1 MLAAQRLFLSFGG
14 RDLFKNISF
23 NVRPKE
29 RIGLIGKNGAGKST
43 LLKAI
48 AGKINLDQ
56 GEISI
61 PKTYKIGYLAQEINS
76 ESQLTVWKESSKA
89 FKEINLLQSK
99 IDNINNELVNRRDYE
114 SDSYFQLISDLNQY
128 NDQINVLGGTK
139 IESEIEKTLVG
150 LGFEQKDFHRKLN
163 EFSGGW
169 QMRVEL
175 AKILLQ
181 KPDCLL
187 LDEPTNHLDI
197 ESILWMEEFLNSYE
211 GAVLLVSHDRRFLD
225 NVTNRTIE
233 ISLGSIYDLNVN
245 YSKFVIQREEQRKIQ
260 IAAKVNQD
268 KQIKEI
274 EDFVTRFRAKARQ
287 ASRAQSKLKQ
297 IDKIDRIEI
306 EEEDNSQIHFK
317 FPATP
322 RSARIVVS
330 CENLSKSYGDKLV
343 LNEIEFILERG
354 EKVAFV
360 GRNGEGKSTLAKII
374 QGLTDYQGDLKIGS
388 NVIIGSFGQ
397 HEAQAMEDS
406 LTPFEIIDRVAQ
418 GDMRTQ
424 IRSIL
429 GAFLFSGDDVYK
441 KIGVL
446 SGGERSRLAIAKLL
460 LEPYNLLILDEPTN
474 HLDMV
479 SKDVLKN
486 ALLGYTGSLI
496 VVSHDR
502 EFLESLTTKT
512 YEFRN
517 KKVKEY
523 LGDINFFLS
532 QRNIR
537 SISEI
542 EIKETQKNEAK
553 NSISKKHQISNKEFQ
568 RELRRLNNQIEKSE
582 LEIEQL
588 KQNQSK
594 IETQLSQ
601 PDFHKEIDKL
611 KDLNKVY
618 EENKN
623 KIEELEL
630 SWLDLS
636 QELEELQATKDS

>member
-1 MLAAQRLFLSFGG
+1 MLAVQNVSLSFGG
-14 RDLFKNISF
+14 RDIFKNISF

-29 RIGLIGKNGAGKST
+29 RVGLIGKNGAGKST

-48 AGKINLDQ
+48 SGKILLDA
-56 GEISI
+56 GSISI
-61 PKTYKIGYLAQEINS
+61 PKSYRIGYLAQEANV
-76 ESQLTVWKESSKA
+76 ESTMSVWAEANKA
-89 FKEINLLQSK
+89 FEEVNQLQKEIDEISQKLS
-99 IDNINNELVNRRDYE
+99 EREDYSSE
-114 SDSYFQLISDLNQY
+114 AYLQLIEDLNRH
-128 NDQINVLGGTK
+128 NDQLHILGASK
-139 IESEIEKTLVG
+139 IESEIEKTLTG
-150 LGFEQKDFHRKLN
+150 LGFLKNDFHRKLN

-175 AKILLQ
+175 AKILLK

-197 ESILWMEEFLNSYE
+197 ESILWMEEFLNTYE

-233 ISLGSIYDLNVN
+233 ISLGNIFDLSVN
-245 YSKFVIQREEQRKIQ
+245 YSKFVVQREEQRKIQ

-306 EEEDNSQIHFK
+306 EDEDNTQIHFK

-330 CENLSKSYGDKLV
+330 CENLSKRYGEKLV
-343 LNEIEFILERG
+343 LDNVDFILERG

-360 GRNGEGKSTLAKII
+360 GKNGEGKSTLAKII
-374 QGLTDYQGDLKIGS
+374 QNLTDCEGTLKIGS
-388 NVIIGSFGQ
+388 NVILGSFGQ
-397 HEAQAMEDS
+397 NEAQLMEEN
-406 LTPFEIIDRVAQ
+406 LTPFELIDRAAQ
-418 GDMRTQ
+418 GEMRTQ
-424 IRSIL
+424 IRNIL

-441 KIGVL
+441 RIGVL

-474 HLDMV
+474 HLDMI

-486 ALLGYTGSLI
+486 ALLTYTGSLI

-502 EFLESLTTKT
+502 EFLEGLTSKT
-512 YEFRN
+512 YEFKNR
-517 KKVKEY
+517 KIKEY
-523 LGDINFFLS
+523 LGDINYFLAE
-532 QRNIR
+532 RNI
-537 SISEI
+537 SHLSDVEFKEEIVVIQKESE
-542 EIKETQKNEAK
+542 
-553 NSISKKHQISNKEFQ
+553 SKKHIISNKEYQ
-568 RELRRLNNQIEKSE
+568 REVRRLSNQIAKVEE
-582 LEIEQL
+582 EIENAKARL
-588 KQNQSK
+588 AE
-594 IETQLSQ
+594 IELTLSQ
-601 PDFHKEIDKL
+601 PDLHKDIEKM
-611 KDLNKVY
+611 KSLNSEYSKVK
-618 EENKN
+618 EN
-623 KIEELEL
+623 IEEFELTWLEL
-630 SWLDLS
+630 N
-636 QELEELQATKDS
+636 EKLEEIENSK

>member
-1 MLAAQRLFLSFGG
+1 MLAVQNVSLSFGG
-14 RDLFKNISF
+14 RDIFKNISF

-29 RIGLIGKNGAGKST
+29 RVGLIGKNGAGKST
-43 LLKAI
+43 MLKAI
-48 AGKINLDQ
+48 SGKLLLDAGS
-56 GEISI
+56 ISI
-61 PKTYKIGYLAQEINS
+61 PKNYKIGYLAQEANI
-76 ESQLTVWKESSKA
+76 ESSLTVWAETNKA
-89 FKEINLLQSK
+89 FDQVNLLQK
-99 IDNINNELVNRRDYE
+99 HIDEINKNLSERTDYE
-114 SDSYFQLISDLNQY
+114 SESYLQLIEDLNKY
-128 NDQINVLGGTK
+128 NDQINILGASK
-139 IESEIEKTLVG
+139 IESEIEKTLTG
-150 LGFEQKDFHRKLN
+150 LGFQQNDFHRKLS

-175 AKILLQ
+175 AKILLR

-197 ESILWMEEFLNSYE
+197 ESILWMEEFLNAYE

-233 ISLGSIYDLNVN
+233 ISLGNIYDLNVN
-245 YSKFVIQREEQRKIQ
+245 YSKFVVQREEQRKIQ
-260 IAAKVNQD
+260 LAAKVNQD

-297 IDKIDRIEI
+297 IEKIDRIEI
-306 EEEDNSQIHFK
+306 EDEDNTAIHFK

-322 RSARIVVS
+322 RSARIVVA
-330 CENLSKSYGDKLV
+330 CENLTKRYGEKLV
-343 LNEIEFILERG
+343 LDNVDFVLERG

-374 QGLTDYQGDLKIGS
+374 QAMTDYEGHMKIGS
-388 NVIIGSFGQ
+388 NVILGSFGQ
-397 HEAQAMEDS
+397 HEAQVMEEN
-406 LTPFEIIDRVAQ
+406 LTPFELIDRAAQ
-418 GDMRTQ
+418 GEMRTQ
-424 IRSIL
+424 IRNIL

-486 ALLGYTGSLI
+486 ALLTYTGSLI

-502 EFLESLTTKT
+502 EFLEDLTTKT

-517 KKVKEY
+517 KKIKEY
-523 LGDINFFLS
+523 LGDINYFLAE
-532 QRNIR
+532 RNVLNIQ
-537 SISEI
+537 EI
-542 EIKETQKNEAK
+542 EKKESQVVIQKE
-553 NSISKKHQISNKEFQ
+553 SDSKKHILSNKEYQ
-568 RELRRLNNQIEKSE
+568 REVRRLTNQITKTEETIDNIKKRLSE
-582 LEIEQL
+582 VEIE
-588 KQNQSK
+588 
-594 IETQLSQ
+594 LSQ
-601 PDFHKEIDKL
+601 PDLHKDVEKMKSLNSEYSEL
-611 KDLNKVY
+611 K
-618 EENKN
+618 EN
-623 KIEELEL
+623 
-630 SWLDLS
+630 LDLS
-636 QELEELQATKDS
+636 ELEWLEFHEKLEEIENSKE

>member
-1 MLAAQRLFLSFGG
+1 MLAVQNVSLSFGG
-14 RDLFKNISF
+14 RDIFKNISF

-29 RIGLIGKNGAGKST
+29 RAGLIGKNGAGKST

-48 AGKINLDQ
+48 SGKILLDQ
-56 GEISI
+56 GSISI
-61 PKTYKIGYLAQEINS
+61 PKTYKIGYLAQEANI
-76 ESQLTVWKESSKA
+76 ESTATVWAETNKA
-89 FKEINLLQSK
+89 FDEVNQLQKEINE
-99 IDNINNELVNRRDYE
+99 INIKLSERTDYE
-114 SDSYFQLISDLNQY
+114 SDSYLQLIEDLNKH
-128 NDQINVLGGTK
+128 NDKLNILGASK
-139 IESEIEKTLVG
+139 IESEIERTLTG
-150 LGFEQKDFHRKLN
+150 LGFLREDFNRKLS

-175 AKILLQ
+175 AKILLRR
-181 KPDCLL
+181 PDCLL

-197 ESILWMEEFLNSYE
+197 ESILWMEEFLISYE

-233 ISLGSIYDLNVN
+233 ISLGNIYDLSVN

-260 IAAKVNQD
+260 LAAKLNQD

-306 EEEDNSQIHFK
+306 EDEDNTQIHFK

-322 RSARIVVS
+322 RSARIVVA
-330 CENLSKSYGDKLV
+330 CENLTKRYGGKLV
-343 LNEIEFILERG
+343 LNKIDFVLERG

-374 QGLTDYQGDLKIGS
+374 QSQTDWEGECKVGS
-388 NVIIGSFGQ
+388 NVILGSFGQ
-397 HEAQAMEDS
+397 HEAQVMDGN
-406 LTPFEIIDRVAQ
+406 LTPFEVIDRAAQ
-418 GDMRTQ
+418 GEMRTQ
-424 IRSIL
+424 IRNIL

-441 KIGVL
+441 KIAVL
-446 SGGERSRLAIAKLL
+446 SGGERSRIAIAKLL

-474 HLDMV
+474 HLDMI

-486 ALLGYTGSLI
+486 ALLTYNGALI

-502 EFLESLTTKT
+502 EFLEGLTTKT

-523 LGDINFFLS
+523 LGDINYFLS
-532 QRNIR
+532 ERNVSHIQ
-537 SISEI
+537 EI
-542 EIKETQKNEAK
+542 EKKEEVVTFQKE
-553 NSISKKHQISNKEFQ
+553 SESKKHIISNKEYQ
-568 RELRRLNNQIEKSE
+568 REVRKLTNQITKIDENIENYKSK
-582 LEIEQL
+582 I
-588 KQNQSK
+588 SK
-594 IETQLSQ
+594 IELELSQ
-601 PDFHKEIDKL
+601 PDLHKDLEKL
-611 KDLNKVY
+611 KKLNSDYTDLK
-618 EENKN
+618 EKLDE
-623 KIEELEL
+623 EELN
-630 SWLDLS
+630 WL
-636 QELEELQATKDS
+636 EANEKLEFIENSK

>member
-14 RDLFKNISF
+14 RDIFKNISF

-43 LLKAI
+43 MLKAI
-48 AGKINLDQ
+48 AGKIHLDQ

-76 ESQLTVWKESSKA
+76 QSDLSVWKETAKA
-89 FKEINLLQSK
+89 FDEINLLQSK
-99 IDNINNELVNRRDYE
+99 IDKINEELTKRTDYD

-128 NDQINVLGGTK
+128 NDQINVLGGSK

-175 AKILLQ
+175 AKILLR
-181 KPDCLL
+181 KPECLL

-245 YSKFVIQREEQRKIQ
+245 YSKFVVQREEQRKIQ
-260 IAAKVNQD
+260 IAAKINQD

-297 IDKIDRIEI
+297 IEKIDRIEV
-306 EEEDNSQIHFK
+306 EEEDNSQINFK

-330 CENLSKSYGDKLV
+330 CENLTKSYGEKLV
-343 LNEIEFILERG
+343 LNNIEFVLERG

-360 GRNGEGKSTLAKII
+360 GRNGEGKSTLTKII
-374 QGLTDYQGDLKIGS
+374 QGYTDYQGDVKIGS
-388 NVIIGSFGQ
+388 NVIMGSFGQ
-397 HEAQAMEDS
+397 HEAQVMEES
-406 LTPFEIIDRVAQ
+406 LTPFELIDRVAQ
-418 GDMRTQ
+418 GEMRTQ
-424 IRSIL
+424 IRNIL

-486 ALLGYTGSLI
+486 ALLEYNGSLI

-502 EFLESLTTKT
+502 EFLEGLTTKT
-512 YEFRN
+512 YEFRH

-523 LGDINFFLS
+523 LGDINFFLA

-537 SISEI
+537 NIQEI
-542 EIKETQKNEAK
+542 EVKEIKKNDNKE
-553 NSISKKHQISNKEFQ
+553 SESKKHQISNKEYQ
-568 RELRRLNNQIEKSE
+568 REHRRLTNHIEKT
-582 LEIEQL
+582 EIDIENL
-588 KQNQSK
+588 KANQSN
-594 IETQLSQ
+594 IEVELSK
-601 PDFHKEIDKL
+601 PDLHKDIDKL
-611 KDLNKVY
+611 KELNKQY
-618 EENKN
+618 EDNKN

-630 SWLDLS
+630 FWLQLS
-636 QELEELQATKDS
+636 EELEVLQAMKE